1 MGFIDDIRGVFERDP
16 AAANIIEVLTSY
28 PGLHALWIHRI
39 AHFLW
44 KRKVPIAP
52 RLISHFNRFLT
63 GIEIHPGAKIGR
75 RFFIDHGSGVVIGE
89 TTEVGDNVLL
99 YSEVVLGGTSTAKT
113 KRHPTVEN
121 NVVVGA
127 GAKVLGNIVLG
138 EGCKIGAGS
147 VVVKDVPAGAT
158 AVGVPA
164 RIVKRGEPME
174 RTDLQHG
181 DLPDPV
187 ARCVECMMDKIENLE
202 EEMRAIRQGVK
213 TGGDGKKRLET
224 VKTSGQKTGTGEDG
238 ESCRVCNSINC
249 PNGQTC
255 DFQKAKAD
263 FQEYR
268 KKTAKKTQDHT
279 N

>member
-1 MGFIDDIRGVFERDP
+1 MGFIDDIKGVFERDP

-28 PGLHALWIHRI
+28 PGLHALWLHRI
-39 AHFLW
+39 SHYLW
-44 KRKVPIAP
+44 KRKIPVAP
-52 RLISHFNRFLT
+52 RLLSHFSRFLT
-63 GIEIHPGAKIGR
+63 GIEIHPGAEIGR

-158 AVGVPA
+158 VVGVPA

-174 RTDLQHG
+174 TTDLQHG

-187 ARCVECMMDKIENLE
+187 ARCVECMMEKIESLE
-202 EEMRAIRQGVK
+202 EEMKSIRQSVK
-213 TGGDGKKRLET
+213 TGGDGKKMLET
-224 VKTSGQKTGTGEDG
+224 VKSSQGAAAIGEDDK
-238 ESCRVCNSINC
+238 SCRMCNSREC
-249 PNGQTC
+249 PDGQTC
-255 DFQKAKAD
+255 DFQKAKAE

-268 KKTAKKTQDHT
+268 KKAARNVQGK
-279 N
+279 